1 MGTIGLGAFALGS
14 LGMLY
19 LAICWCVS
27 RLDGN
32 VPIHLHETA
41 AMYYSLALI
50 MIGAQFMSFGFL
62 GEMITAYLVR
72 ESDTYSIRE
81 HTSPGRVIAAA
92 PAGSANQSSEAS

>member
-1 MGTIGLGAFALGS
+1 
-14 LGMLY
+14 
-19 LAICWCVS
+19 
-27 RLDGN
+27 
-32 VPIHLHETA
+32 
-41 AMYYSLALI
+41 

-92 PAGSANQSSEAS
+92 PAGNASQSSEAS

>member
-1 MGTIGLGAFALGS
+1 M
-14 LGMLY
+14 
-19 LAICWCVS
+19 
-27 RLDGN
+27 

-41 AMYYSLALI
+41 ALYYSLALI

-81 HTSPGRVIAAA
+81 HTAPGRVIAAA
-92 PAGSANQSSEAS
+92 AHRQSERDSHDGRERGPIRAAPLGHLPGADRRGDRAT

>member
-1 MGTIGLGAFALGS
+1 M
-14 LGMLY
+14 
-19 LAICWCVS
+19 
-27 RLDGN
+27 

-41 AMYYSLALI
+41 ALYYSLALV

-81 HTSPGRVIAAA
+81 HTAPGRVAEKA
-92 PAGSANQSSEAS
+92 PTGNASDTP